1 VVIAAVLGTIIIGSV
16 VPSVRRIL
24 SGVPAPAVRA
34 KPPGQTDAEQVSRVA
49 FRLRDLER
57 RLARTYATVLSLVD
71 ALGLGIYAV
80 VGVQKSLDAALSIP
94 AAILVG
100 TINAVGGGL
109 LRDVLTRE
117 VPLFFQ
123 AGPVLCLDRAR
134 RSHLFCHSRGRG
146 AKS

>member
-1 VVIAAVLGTIIIGSV
+1 
-16 VPSVRRIL
+16 VP
-24 SGVPAPAVRA
+24 
-34 KPPGQTDAEQVSRVA
+34 